1 MTDDLTSAGSGK
13 TYLERMLYFREQAT
27 QFRQWAADETG
38 PEARVGFLD
47 MARQYGRLPSEI

>member
-1 MTDDLTSAGSGK
+1 MANDLASGGSAKTD
-13 TYLERMLYFREQAT
+13 LERTLHYREQAT

-47 MARQYGRLPSEI
+47 MARQYERLPSEI